1 MTGIETGRTL
11 RREILFEIFVSVYLV
26 AVVVSCWRSPVIA
39 SFLLAVCILFQLRFW
54 REKSDAA
61 TIIAAALLGTPSEMV
76 CVHYGVW
83 TYDAP
88 GLILGI
94 PIWIPLVW
102 GALFCLFRR
111 LSITAVEFF
120 SALPNKRFFTL
131 SIMISGI
138 FILIYFVTTVMVI
151 KKEIAIAYTVFMIPA
166 IIFSHKERDILLFI
180 IAGLLGTFGE
190 YLSMNLGYWRYHFPY
205 LASIGLPISLPL
217 AWGLSGVIIGRIAMI
232 WEKADRYGG

>member
-1 MTGIETGRTL
+1 MTGTETARTVKK
-11 RREILFEIFVSVYLV
+11 EILFEIFVSVYLV
-26 AVVVSCWRSPVIA
+26 SVVVFCWRLPVIA
-39 SFLLAVCILFQLRFW
+39 SFLLGACIVFQLWFW

-88 GLILGI
+88 GLVLGI

-102 GALFCLFRR
+102 GSLFCLFRR
-111 LSITAVEFF
+111 LSIATFEFF
-120 SALPNKRFFTL
+120 SELPNRRLFNL
-131 SIMISGI
+131 SITVSGI
-138 FILIYFVTTVMVI
+138 FILIYFVTTIMVI
-151 KKEIAIAYTVFMIPA
+151 KRGIAIAYTILMVPA

-180 IAGLLGTFGE
+180 IAGILGTFGE
-190 YLSMNLGYWRYHFPY
+190 YLSMNLGYWHYHFPY
-205 LASIGLPISLPL
+205 LPSIGLPISLPL

-232 WEKADRYGG
+232 WEKT